1 MSNICKKLNTR
12 IEAYLVKVEKKI
24 LQEIQTDEKL
34 KQHKVY
40 QCSGFEIL
48 NSDAAKAKREEQ
60 LENGIK
66 SRMDPRNRLTKKST
80 KIYANLGKKGN
91 LHIKT
96 TLNFWAIKVKKQGR
110 KQLAHGNHNFKNR
123 TTPYPSLNNHSP
135 LNRNQHKVNNF
146 VSLVNTWRTEPDE
159 ICFV

>member
-66 SRMDPRNRLTKKST
+66 SRMDPRNRLTKK
-80 KIYANLGKKGN
+80 IYENLCKLRKERKFTHQSYFEFLGN
-91 LHIKT
+91 
-96 TLNFWAIKVKKQGR
+96 Q
-110 KQLAHGNHNFKNR
+110 
-123 TTPYPSLNNHSP
+123 S
-135 LNRNQHKVNNF
+135 
-146 VSLVNTWRTEPDE
+146 
-159 ICFV
+159 